1 MNGTAKPFP
10 SLPPPSFSKSQSWKE
25 PDSGRRGGEGKQ
37 RACHQSPALTSC
49 VISGSSWLSWGNGE
63 GSWVRV
69 PAKRS
74 RGIEMG
80 HRQVLGLRTT
90 GQGRRMG
97 AWPRV
102 HRDPASPGPVGN
114 AQTRASSTLG
124 GYQLDRAPG
133 FEEFNS
139 SPAAASQGNQ
149 SCWFSQCLLQHHPQ
163 LPRLLR
169 VQSTPQVWEQIP
181 KEMFH

>member
-1 MNGTAKPFP
+1 M
-10 SLPPPSFSKSQSWKE
+10 W
-25 PDSGRRGGEGKQ
+25 
-37 RACHQSPALTSC
+37 
-49 VISGSSWLSWGNGE
+49 
-63 GSWVRV
+63 V

-80 HRQVLGLRTT
+80 YRQVLGLRTK
-90 GQGRRMG
+90 GQGRRRG

-102 HRDPASPGPVGN
+102 HRDPASLGHLGN
-114 AQTRASSTLG
+114 TRTRASPTLG

-133 FEEFNS
+133 FEEFDS

-149 SCWFSQCLLQHHPQ
+149 SCWFSQCLVKHHPQ
-163 LPRLLR
+163 PPRLLR
-169 VQSTPQVWEQIP
+169 VQSAPQVWGQIP

>member
-10 SLPPPSFSKSQSWKE
+10 SLPPPSFSKTQSWKE

-49 VISGSSWLSWGNGE
+49 VIAGSSWLPWGKRE

-69 PAKRS
+69 PAVRS

-80 HRQVLGLRTT
+80 YRQVLGLRTK
-90 GQGRRMG
+90 GQGRRRG
-97 AWPRV
+97 SWPRV
-102 HRDPASPGPVGN
+102 HRDPASLGPLGN
-114 AQTRASSTLG
+114 AQTRASTTLG

-163 LPRLLR
+163 PSRLLR
-169 VQSTPQVWEQIP
+169 VQSAPQVWEQIP